1 MDFGVTGKLGGY
13 YLAEQY
19 RKNAAGKSE
28 GVSFAELAATKAVGK
43 TENVSFKEMLESKY
57 PGAYY
62 NVMDTSKID
71 SSLWGR
77 NDYPWDKYF
86 SNNAD
91 ASVLDWKPSGAEP
104 AMLDPKV
111 QAKIN
116 STIGKKAIV
125 VPPELEEK
133 MKNDPELAKRVMAKV
148 EGFIAEQDTMNPN
161 PRKGYLIALD
171 GNGDIA
177 HACVT
182 SEKMSVSSA
191 EFIEARKARE
201 EKHAE
206 YERLAEESAL
216 KRRLMEQNAAGKSF
230 AAQMNNVAGAKPHTS
245 IVYMKTDDM
254 LYSGGNGTGLSFY
267 IKYAE
272 GSTEDDPTVIA
283 KGVDENGN
291 EFEQTI
297 HINKINPKC
306 ATVVEMRA
314 LEAHL
319 SVDKNGGLSSLPP
332 ETGEMGLHDRAD
344 FMDMF
349 QKQISDM
356 RLLGQQKLVA
366 YYQYSMQAYWDFMNR
381 K

>member
-1 MDFGVTGKLGGY
+1 MDYAVTGKLGGC

-19 RKNAAGKSE
+19 RKNASPDKNG
-28 GVSFAELAATKAVGK
+28 GVSFAELAAAKAVGRSD
-43 TENVSFKEMLESKY
+43 VSGMSFKDMWQARF

-71 SSLWGR
+71 GSLWGR

-86 SNNAD
+86 SSHAD
-91 ASVLDWKPSGAEP
+91 DSVLDWKPSGAEP

-148 EGFIAEQDTMNPN
+148 EGFIAEQDIMNPN

-171 GNGDIA
+171 ENGDIA

-201 EKHAE
+201 AKHAE
-206 YERLAEESAL
+206 YEKMAEQAAL
-216 KRRLMEQNAAGKSF
+216 KRRLMEQEADERHYKDSITQKAVSIAAYEAAGILK
-230 AAQMNNVAGAKPHTS
+230 
-245 IVYMKTDDM
+245 
-254 LYSGGNGTGLSFY
+254 
-267 IKYAE
+267 
-272 GSTEDDPTVIA
+272 
-283 KGVDENGN
+283 
-291 EFEQTI
+291 
-297 HINKINPKC
+297 
-306 ATVVEMRA
+306 
-314 LEAHL
+314 
-319 SVDKNGGLSSLPP
+319 
-332 ETGEMGLHDRAD
+332 
-344 FMDMF
+344 
-349 QKQISDM
+349 
-356 RLLGQQKLVA
+356 
-366 YYQYSMQAYWDFMNR
+366 
-381 K
+381 

>member
-1 MDFGVTGKLGGY
+1 MDYAVTGKLGGC

-19 RKNAAGKSE
+19 RKNASPDKNG
-28 GVSFAELAATKAVGK
+28 GVSFAELAAAKAVGRSD
-43 TENVSFKEMLESKY
+43 VSGMSFKDMWQARF

-71 SSLWGR
+71 GSLWGR

-133 MKNDPELAKRVMAKV
+133 MKNDPELAKSVMAKV
-148 EGFIAEQDTMNPN
+148 EGFIAEQDIMNPN

-171 GNGDIA
+171 ENGDIA

-201 EKHAE
+201 AKHAE
-206 YERLAEESAL
+206 YEKMAEQAAL
-216 KRRLMEQNAAGKSF
+216 KRRLMEQEADERHYKDSITQKAVSIAAYEAAGILK
-230 AAQMNNVAGAKPHTS
+230 
-245 IVYMKTDDM
+245 
-254 LYSGGNGTGLSFY
+254 
-267 IKYAE
+267 
-272 GSTEDDPTVIA
+272 
-283 KGVDENGN
+283 
-291 EFEQTI
+291 
-297 HINKINPKC
+297 
-306 ATVVEMRA
+306 
-314 LEAHL
+314 
-319 SVDKNGGLSSLPP
+319 
-332 ETGEMGLHDRAD
+332 
-344 FMDMF
+344 
-349 QKQISDM
+349 
-356 RLLGQQKLVA
+356 
-366 YYQYSMQAYWDFMNR
+366 
-381 K
+381 

>member
-19 RKNAAGKSE
+19 RKNAVADKNGD
-28 GVSFAELAATKAVGK
+28 VIFAELAAKAAEQSDVSGM
-43 TENVSFKEMLESKY
+43 SFKDMWQARY

-71 SSLWGR
+71 GSLWGR

-91 ASVLDWKPSGAEP
+91 DSVLDWKPSGAEP

-133 MKNDPELAKRVMAKV
+133 MKNDPELAKSVMAKV
-148 EGFIAEQDTMNPN
+148 EGFIAEQDIMNPN

-171 GNGDIA
+171 ENGDIA

-206 YERLAEESAL
+206 YERLAEESVL
-216 KRRLMEQNAAGKSF
+216 KRRLMEQEADERHYKDSITQKAVSIAAYEAAGILK
-230 AAQMNNVAGAKPHTS
+230 
-245 IVYMKTDDM
+245 
-254 LYSGGNGTGLSFY
+254 
-267 IKYAE
+267 
-272 GSTEDDPTVIA
+272 
-283 KGVDENGN
+283 
-291 EFEQTI
+291 
-297 HINKINPKC
+297 
-306 ATVVEMRA
+306 
-314 LEAHL
+314 
-319 SVDKNGGLSSLPP
+319 
-332 ETGEMGLHDRAD
+332 
-344 FMDMF
+344 
-349 QKQISDM
+349 
-356 RLLGQQKLVA
+356 
-366 YYQYSMQAYWDFMNR
+366 
-381 K
+381 

>member
-19 RKNAAGKSE
+19 RKNAATDKNG
-28 GVSFAELAATKAVGK
+28 GVSFAELAAAKAAGRSDVSGM
-43 TENVSFKEMLESKY
+43 SFKDMWQARF

-71 SSLWGR
+71 GSLWGR

-86 SNNAD
+86 SNHAD
-91 ASVLDWKPSGAEP
+91 DSVLDWKPSGAEP

-133 MKNDPELAKRVMAKV
+133 MKNDPVLAKGVMAKV
-148 EGFIAEQDTMNPN
+148 EGFIAEQDIMNPN

-171 GNGDIA
+171 ENGNIA

-201 EKHAE
+201 EKHDE

-216 KRRLMEQNAAGKSF
+216 KRKRMEQEIDERYYQTGINKKVVSIAGYE
-230 AAQMNNVAGAKPHTS
+230 VAG
-245 IVYMKTDDM
+245 I
-254 LYSGGNGTGLSFY
+254 L
-267 IKYAE
+267 
-272 GSTEDDPTVIA
+272 
-283 KGVDENGN
+283 
-291 EFEQTI
+291 
-297 HINKINPKC
+297 
-306 ATVVEMRA
+306 R
-314 LEAHL
+314 
-319 SVDKNGGLSSLPP
+319 
-332 ETGEMGLHDRAD
+332 
-344 FMDMF
+344 
-349 QKQISDM
+349 
-356 RLLGQQKLVA
+356 
-366 YYQYSMQAYWDFMNR
+366 
-381 K
+381 

>member
-19 RKNAAGKSE
+19 RKNAAAGKS
-28 GVSFAELAATKAVGK
+28 GDVSFAELAVAKAAGQS
-43 TENVSFKEMLESKY
+43 EASGMSFKDMWQARF

-71 SSLWGR
+71 GSLWGR

-91 ASVLDWKPSGAEP
+91 ASVLDWKPLGAEP

-133 MKNDPELAKRVMAKV
+133 MKNDPELAKSVMAKV
-148 EGFIAEQDTMNPN
+148 EEFIAEQDIMNIN

-171 GNGDIA
+171 ENGDIA

-201 EKHAE
+201 EKHAG

-216 KRRLMEQNAAGKSF
+216 KRRLMEQEADERYFKDSMTKKAVSIAVYEAAGILK
-230 AAQMNNVAGAKPHTS
+230 
-245 IVYMKTDDM
+245 
-254 LYSGGNGTGLSFY
+254 
-267 IKYAE
+267 
-272 GSTEDDPTVIA
+272 
-283 KGVDENGN
+283 
-291 EFEQTI
+291 
-297 HINKINPKC
+297 
-306 ATVVEMRA
+306 
-314 LEAHL
+314 
-319 SVDKNGGLSSLPP
+319 
-332 ETGEMGLHDRAD
+332 
-344 FMDMF
+344 
-349 QKQISDM
+349 
-356 RLLGQQKLVA
+356 
-366 YYQYSMQAYWDFMNR
+366 
-381 K
+381 

>member
-19 RKNAAGKSE
+19 RKNAAADKNG
-28 GVSFAELAATKAVGK
+28 GVSFAELAAAKAVGK
-43 TENVSFKEMLESKY
+43 SDVSGMSFKDMWQARF

-71 SSLWGR
+71 GSLWGR

-86 SNNAD
+86 SNHAD
-91 ASVLDWKPSGAEP
+91 DSVLDWKPSGAEP

-116 STIGKKAIV
+116 FTIGKKAIV

-133 MKNDPELAKRVMAKV
+133 MKNDPELAKSVMAKV
-148 EGFIAEQDTMNPN
+148 EGFIAEQDIMNPN

-171 GNGDIA
+171 ENGDIA

-216 KRRLMEQNAAGKSF
+216 KRRLMEQEVDERYYKDSITKKAVSIAAYEAAGILK
-230 AAQMNNVAGAKPHTS
+230 
-245 IVYMKTDDM
+245 
-254 LYSGGNGTGLSFY
+254 
-267 IKYAE
+267 
-272 GSTEDDPTVIA
+272 
-283 KGVDENGN
+283 
-291 EFEQTI
+291 
-297 HINKINPKC
+297 
-306 ATVVEMRA
+306 
-314 LEAHL
+314 
-319 SVDKNGGLSSLPP
+319 
-332 ETGEMGLHDRAD
+332 
-344 FMDMF
+344 
-349 QKQISDM
+349 
-356 RLLGQQKLVA
+356 
-366 YYQYSMQAYWDFMNR
+366 
-381 K
+381 

>member
-1 MDFGVTGKLGGY
+1 MDFGVSGKLGGY

-19 RKNAAGKSE
+19 RKNEVADKNG
-28 GVSFAELAATKAVGK
+28 GVSFAELAAAKAAGQSEVSGM
-43 TENVSFKEMLESKY
+43 SFKDMWQARF

-62 NVMDTSKID
+62 NVMDTSRID
-71 SSLWGR
+71 GSLWGR

-133 MKNDPELAKRVMAKV
+133 MKNDPELARSVMAKV
-148 EGFIAEQDTMNPN
+148 EGFIAEQDIMNPN

-171 GNGDIA
+171 ENGDIV

-216 KRRLMEQNAAGKSF
+216 KRKLMEQEAD
-230 AAQMNNVAGAKPHTS
+230 
-245 IVYMKTDDM
+245 I
-254 LYSGGNGTGLSFY
+254 LCIGL
-267 IKYAE
+267 
-272 GSTEDDPTVIA
+272 THRRVIS
-283 KGVDENGN
+283 
-291 EFEQTI
+291 
-297 HINKINPKC
+297 H
-306 ATVVEMRA
+306 
-314 LEAHL
+314 
-319 SVDKNGGLSSLPP
+319 
-332 ETGEMGLHDRAD
+332 
-344 FMDMF
+344 
-349 QKQISDM
+349 
-356 RLLGQQKLVA
+356 
-366 YYQYSMQAYWDFMNR
+366 
-381 K
+381 

>member
-19 RKNAAGKSE
+19 RKNAAADKNG
-28 GVSFAELAATKAVGK
+28 GVSFAELAAAKAAGQS
-43 TENVSFKEMLESKY
+43 EASGMSFKDMWQARF

-71 SSLWGR
+71 GSLWGR

-133 MKNDPELAKRVMAKV
+133 MKNDPELAKSVMAKV
-148 EGFIAEQDTMNPN
+148 EGFIAEQDIMNPN

-171 GNGDIA
+171 ENGDIA

-201 EKHAE
+201 EKHAG

-216 KRRLMEQNAAGKSF
+216 KRRLMEQEADERYFKDSMTKKAVSIAVYEAAGILK
-230 AAQMNNVAGAKPHTS
+230 
-245 IVYMKTDDM
+245 
-254 LYSGGNGTGLSFY
+254 
-267 IKYAE
+267 
-272 GSTEDDPTVIA
+272 
-283 KGVDENGN
+283 
-291 EFEQTI
+291 
-297 HINKINPKC
+297 
-306 ATVVEMRA
+306 
-314 LEAHL
+314 
-319 SVDKNGGLSSLPP
+319 
-332 ETGEMGLHDRAD
+332 
-344 FMDMF
+344 
-349 QKQISDM
+349 
-356 RLLGQQKLVA
+356 
-366 YYQYSMQAYWDFMNR
+366 
-381 K
+381 

>member
-1 MDFGVTGKLGGY
+1 MDFGVSGKLGGY

-19 RKNAAGKSE
+19 RKNEVADKNG
-28 GVSFAELAATKAVGK
+28 GVSFAELAAAKAAGQSEVSGM
-43 TENVSFKEMLESKY
+43 SFKDMWQARF

-62 NVMDTSKID
+62 NVMDTSRID
-71 SSLWGR
+71 GSLWGR

-86 SNNAD
+86 SENAD

-104 AMLDPKV
+104 VMLDSKV

-133 MKNDPELAKRVMAKV
+133 MKNDPELARSVMAKV
-148 EGFIAEQDTMNPN
+148 EGFIAEQDIMNPN

-171 GNGDIA
+171 ENGDIV

-216 KRRLMEQNAAGKSF
+216 KRKLMEQEAD
-230 AAQMNNVAGAKPHTS
+230 
-245 IVYMKTDDM
+245 I
-254 LYSGGNGTGLSFY
+254 LCIGL
-267 IKYAE
+267 
-272 GSTEDDPTVIA
+272 THRRVIS
-283 KGVDENGN
+283 
-291 EFEQTI
+291 
-297 HINKINPKC
+297 H
-306 ATVVEMRA
+306 
-314 LEAHL
+314 
-319 SVDKNGGLSSLPP
+319 
-332 ETGEMGLHDRAD
+332 
-344 FMDMF
+344 
-349 QKQISDM
+349 
-356 RLLGQQKLVA
+356 
-366 YYQYSMQAYWDFMNR
+366 
-381 K
+381 

>member
-1 MDFGVTGKLGGY
+1 MWQARF
-13 YLAEQY
+13 
-19 RKNAAGKSE
+19 
-28 GVSFAELAATKAVGK
+28 
-43 TENVSFKEMLESKY
+43 

-71 SSLWGR
+71 GSLWGR

-86 SNNAD
+86 SNNAN

-133 MKNDPELAKRVMAKV
+133 MKNDPELAKSVMAKV
-148 EGFIAEQDTMNPN
+148 EGFIAEQDIMNPN

-171 GNGDIA
+171 ENGDIA

-216 KRRLMEQNAAGKSF
+216 KRKLMEQEAD
-230 AAQMNNVAGAKPHTS
+230 
-245 IVYMKTDDM
+245 I
-254 LYSGGNGTGLSFY
+254 LCIGL
-267 IKYAE
+267 
-272 GSTEDDPTVIA
+272 THRRVIS
-283 KGVDENGN
+283 
-291 EFEQTI
+291 
-297 HINKINPKC
+297 H
-306 ATVVEMRA
+306 
-314 LEAHL
+314 
-319 SVDKNGGLSSLPP
+319 
-332 ETGEMGLHDRAD
+332 
-344 FMDMF
+344 
-349 QKQISDM
+349 
-356 RLLGQQKLVA
+356 
-366 YYQYSMQAYWDFMNR
+366 
-381 K
+381 

>member
-1 MDFGVTGKLGGY
+1 MTDFGVTGKLGGY

-28 GVSFAELAATKAVGK
+28 GVSFAELAATKAAGK
-43 TENVSFKEMLESKY
+43 TENVSFKGMWQARF

-71 SSLWGR
+71 GSLWGR

-133 MKNDPELAKRVMAKV
+133 MKNDPELAKSVMAKV
-148 EGFIAEQDTMNPN
+148 EGFIAEQDSMNPN

-171 GNGDIA
+171 ENGDIA

-206 YERLAEESAL
+206 YERLAEENAL
-216 KRRLMEQNAAGKSF
+216 KRRLMEKEADERYYKDSMTKKAVSIAA
-230 AAQMNNVAGAKPHTS
+230 
-245 IVYMKTDDM
+245 Y
-254 LYSGGNGTGLSFY
+254 
-267 IKYAE
+267 
-272 GSTEDDPTVIA
+272 
-283 KGVDENGN
+283 
-291 EFEQTI
+291 
-297 HINKINPKC
+297 
-306 ATVVEMRA
+306 
-314 LEAHL
+314 EAVGIL
-319 SVDKNGGLSSLPP
+319 K
-332 ETGEMGLHDRAD
+332 
-344 FMDMF
+344 
-349 QKQISDM
+349 
-356 RLLGQQKLVA
+356 
-366 YYQYSMQAYWDFMNR
+366 
-381 K
+381 

>member
-13 YLAEQY
+13 YLAGQY
-19 RKNAAGKSE
+19 QKNAAGKSE
-28 GVSFAELAATKAVGK
+28 GVSFAELAAAKAAGQSDVSGM
-43 TENVSFKEMLESKY
+43 SFKDMWQAKF

-62 NVMDTSKID
+62 NVIDTSKID
-71 SSLWGR
+71 GSLWGR

-86 SNNAD
+86 SNHAD
-91 ASVLDWKPSGAEP
+91 DSVLDWKPSGVEP
-104 AMLDPKV
+104 AMLDSKV

-171 GNGDIA
+171 GKGDIA

-216 KRRLMEQNAAGKSF
+216 KRRLMEKEADERYYKDSMTKKAVSIAAYEAAGILK
-230 AAQMNNVAGAKPHTS
+230 
-245 IVYMKTDDM
+245 
-254 LYSGGNGTGLSFY
+254 
-267 IKYAE
+267 
-272 GSTEDDPTVIA
+272 
-283 KGVDENGN
+283 
-291 EFEQTI
+291 
-297 HINKINPKC
+297 
-306 ATVVEMRA
+306 
-314 LEAHL
+314 
-319 SVDKNGGLSSLPP
+319 
-332 ETGEMGLHDRAD
+332 
-344 FMDMF
+344 
-349 QKQISDM
+349 
-356 RLLGQQKLVA
+356 
-366 YYQYSMQAYWDFMNR
+366 
-381 K
+381 